1 MSKRKDKD
9 KDIHIEAVDADEFF
23 GAKAVWGEPPFK
35 VGDKVYITAVH
46 LEEGQPHTVVVE
58 REVLDI
64 VPTFMNVV
72 YVKDMNFTSKDV
84 GRAVFFTREEAEKA
98 LAESMKK
105 E

>member
-1 MSKRKDKD
+1 MSKRKDT
-9 KDIHIEAVDADEFF
+9 IHVKAVDADEFF
-23 GAKAVWGEPPFK
+23 GAKAVWGDPPFK

-46 LEEGQPHTVVVE
+46 LEEGKPQAIVLE

-64 VPTFMNVV
+64 VPTFMNVA
-72 YVKDMNFTSKDV
+72 YVEGMKFVSDDV
-84 GRAVFFTREEAEKA
+84 GKAVFLTREEAEKA